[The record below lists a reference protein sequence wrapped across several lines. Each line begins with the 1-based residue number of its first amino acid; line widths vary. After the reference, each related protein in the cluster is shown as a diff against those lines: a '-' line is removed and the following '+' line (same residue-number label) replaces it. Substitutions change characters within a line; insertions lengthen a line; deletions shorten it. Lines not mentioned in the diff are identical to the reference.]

1 MKVVWTQKA
10 ESSFVD
16 IVEYLEVMWN
26 VDIAVRFVD
35 NVDQTIASI
44 RKNPEMFKI
53 SDYDRVSRAAFITK
67 HTTMFYRVL
76 EDIIEI
82 EFFWGN
88 FDNPAKM
95 EGLLS
100 RK

>member
-10 ESSFVD
+10 ESSFVG
-16 IVEYLEVMWN
+16 IVEYLEVMWDVN
-26 VDIAVRFVD
+26 IAVRFVD

-82 EFFWGN
+82 ELFWGN
-88 FDNPAKM
+88 FDDPAKM
-95 EGLLS
+95 ES
-100 RK
+100 FFKS